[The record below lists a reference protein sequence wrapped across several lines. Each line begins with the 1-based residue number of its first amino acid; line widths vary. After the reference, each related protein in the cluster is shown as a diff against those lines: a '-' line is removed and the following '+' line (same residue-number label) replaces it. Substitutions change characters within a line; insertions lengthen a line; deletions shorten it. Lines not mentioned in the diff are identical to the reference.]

1 MDNYNETV
9 INYFNNESV
18 MELVIDPEP
27 DNTVTDTVTT
37 TPVNTGTPV
46 DTVGEGVG
54 KVNSENKINIM
65 TSYVDPITSLPMFEP
80 VTSSNLDYSKSEDTV
95 DYSKKEDTAEKG
107 EEKSELENNENSET
121 KIKHFIL
128 NVIVFHFTKRK
139 VKMKKII
146 NRKLRT

>member
-1 MDNYNETV
+1 
-9 INYFNNESV
+9 

-65 TSYVDPITSLPMFEP
+65 PSYVDPITSLPMFEPVMSFQAETITPSEISQP

-107 EEKSELENNENSET
+107 EEKSELENNENS
-121 KIKHFIL
+121 
-128 NVIVFHFTKRK
+128 
-139 VKMKKII
+139 
-146 NRKLRT
+146 

>member
-1 MDNYNETV
+1 
-9 INYFNNESV
+9 
-18 MELVIDPEP
+18 MELVTDPEP
-27 DNTVTDTVTT
+27 DNTMTDTATT

-54 KVNSENKINIM
+54 KVNSEYKINIM
-65 TSYVDPITSLPMFEP
+65 PSYVDPITSLLMFEPVMLFQAETITPSEISQP

-95 DYSKKEDTAEKG
+95 DYCKKEDTAGKG